1 MPTKKSS
8 SSKSGKAKKPSA
20 AAQAMAAQAAQAAV
34 IRAAV
39 PQWFRLD
46 PDQVPNNAGGF
57 VWQISD
63 KEQVIRYLI
72 IGSEGGNFYQT
83 PQQVSSKCA
92 SCVLR
97 MTRTPDNFKWLVD
110 TIRQVSTEGRAAKQE
125 STLLALATA
134 IVFAPTPA
142 ATTEAL
148 NAVT

>member
-1 MPTKKSS
+1 MPVKKS

-20 AAQAMAAQAAQAAV
+20 AAQAMASQAAQATI
-34 IRAAV
+34 IRNAV

-83 PQQVSSKCA
+83 RNKSAHNAPHASS
-92 SCVLR
+92 
-97 MTRTPDNFKWLVD
+97 
-110 TIRQVSTEGRAAKQE
+110 G
-125 STLLALATA
+125 
-134 IVFAPTPA
+134 
-142 ATTEAL
+142 
-148 NAVT
+148 